1 MESNSHLIE
10 KFLEEMH
17 TSKPIIDIYKKK
29 SKTIDLL
36 KIQKINDNKIMELFQ
51 NFIKND
57 AVFYTIIRMQW
68 KKDKSLKTTKGVS
81 KKRTFLNKH
90 FRDDAPENDR
100 VLDKWTSSK
109 LPKSQKPIDEK
120 YKKYLINI
128 PATELLFKDF
138 LIFINMENTKHKIH
152 QPPTQKQII
161 MEGMKALSE
170 LDEKTLYLID
180 YTFVESASNFKIREL
195 TLSDL
200 MNYKIDSLESPQFY
214 IDCIIHSLDKVI
226 EDFTKIESMYE
237 LEEIKN
243 KELYLYRIEKFL
255 YLLNIETTSVF
266 LTTFRK
272 VFNAENILKKNIDI
286 PQYNKIDK
294 RKYRTCLFTN
304 LVVQEVNHKLKMNI
318 NFPSVRQI
326 FIELRKSLE
335 EYSIFIKNLNQ

>member
-1 MESNSHLIE
+1 MESNSYLIE
-10 KFLEEMH
+10 KFLEEIH
-17 TSKPIIDIYKKK
+17 TSETIIDIYKKK
-29 SKTIDLL
+29 SKTIDSL

-57 AVFYTIIRMQW
+57 AVFCTIIKMQW
-68 KKDKSLKTTKGVS
+68 EKYKSLKTTRGAT
-81 KKRTFLNKH
+81 KKRTFLYKY
-90 FRDDAPENDR
+90 FGDDAPEDDR

-109 LPKSQKPIDEK
+109 LTKSQKQIDEK
-120 YKKYLINI
+120 YKKHLIGI
-128 PATELLFKDF
+128 PATEQLFKDF
-138 LIFINMENTKHKIH
+138 LIFVDMENTKHKIH
-152 QPPTQKQII
+152 QPLTQKQII
-161 MEGMKALSE
+161 IEGMKTLSE

-180 YTFVESASNFKIREL
+180 YTFAESASNFKIREL

-214 IDCIIHSLDKVI
+214 IDCIMHSLSKVI
-226 EDFTKIESMYE
+226 EDFTKIESKYE
-237 LEEIKN
+237 LEVIKN

-294 RKYRTCLFTN
+294 RKYRTSLFTN
-304 LVVQEVNHKLKMNI
+304 LVAQEVNHKLKMNI
-318 NFPSVRQI
+318 NFPTVRQL

-335 EYSIFIKNLNQ
+335 EYSTFIKNFTQ

>member
-1 MESNSHLIE
+1 MESNSNLIE

-120 YKKYLINI
+120 YKKYLI
-128 PATELLFKDF
+128 FVD
-138 LIFINMENTKHKIH
+138 MENTKLKIH
-152 QPPTQKQII
+152 QPPTQNQII

-170 LDEKTLYLID
+170 LDEQTLYLID

-214 IDCIIHSLDKVI
+214 IDCIMHSLDKVI

-318 NFPSVRQI
+318 NFPSVRQL